1 MEEALIKR
9 ILPHNVEAEQSV
21 ISSMLMGRE
30 AIETASEILSGD
42 DFYQHQYG
50 LVFEAI
56 VELYNEGKAVDL
68 ITLQDRL
75 RQKNLPPEISDME
88 FVRDLLASQT
98 TSVNV
103 KEYATIVSEKALLR
117 RLIKASEEVENAC
130 YMNNGPVEELLEESE
145 KKLFKIFQLK
155 DQNEFTPI
163 RKIVLDT
170 LENIEKASKVKGN
183 VTGIASGFTDLDFMT
198 SGFQNSDLVIFAAR
212 PAMGKTSF
220 VLNVAEH
227 MAFKQKKSIAIFS
240 LEMSKQ
246 QLVNRLFAMEA
257 RVDSKTLRNGS
268 LKDEEWSRLIE
279 SASIVGNSKLLID
292 DTPGI
297 TVRELRSKCRKFQL
311 EHGLDIVMIDYL
323 QLMSGSGRRSDSRQQ
338 EISDISRALK
348 VLAREL
354 NVPIIALSQLSRAVE
369 GRTDHRPML
378 SDLRESGAIE
388 QDADIVMFLY
398 RDEVYNKDTE
408 DKGVAEVIIAK
419 QRNGPIGTVKLA
431 WLADYTKFT
440 NLAK

>member
-1 MEEALIKR
+1 
-9 ILPHNVEAEQSV
+9 
-21 ISSMLMGRE
+21 
-30 AIETASEILSGD
+30 
-42 DFYQHQYG
+42 
-50 LVFEAI
+50 
-56 VELYNEGKAVDL
+56 
-68 ITLQDRL
+68 
-75 RQKNLPPEISDME
+75 
-88 FVRDLLASQT
+88 
-98 TSVNV
+98 
-103 KEYATIVSEKALLR
+103 
-117 RLIKASEEVENAC
+117 
-130 YMNNGPVEELLEESE
+130 MNNGPVEELLEESE

-348 VLAREL
+348 ILAREL

-408 DKGVAEVIIAK
+408 DKGIAEVIIAK

>member
-88 FVRDLLASQT
+88 FVRDLLAAQT

-103 KEYATIVSEKALLR
+103 KEYSTIVSEKALLR
-117 RLIKASEEVENAC
+117 RLIRASEEVENAC

-198 SGFQNSDLVIFAAR
+198 SGFQNSDLIIFAAR

-279 SASIVGNSKLLID
+279 SASVVGNSKLLID

-348 VLAREL
+348 ILAREL